1 MASSQ
6 EDSGMA
12 TFLAGATLKEFDVCS
27 TIRFEDVNPKRLLY
41 ALLGVLAVT
50 PDAMLLR
57 QANDFGGSTWQLI
70 FWRYLGLA
78 NLGVPIVIWMSGG
91 PRQVY
96 DGLRSSMRCVVTAA
110 MIQGFA
116 SIGITVALMG
126 TDTARALTLV
136 SLTPIWAAL
145 LSRIFLKDV
154 LPWRTVALLVAG
166 MLTMALVFLI
176 PTAGRRSRARVQFK
190 SVWRPPRDG
199 GGHCHGHL
207 LDLSSI

>member
-1 MASSQ
+1 
-6 EDSGMA
+6 
-12 TFLAGATLKEFDVCS
+12 
-27 TIRFEDVNPKRLLY
+27 LLY

-166 MLTMALVFLI
+166 MLAIALVFLI
-176 PTAGRRSRARVQFK
+176 PTLLGGDPERGSSSSLFGDLLATAAGIAMAIYLTYLQSVRRHNPNLPIF
-190 SVWRPPRDG
+190 
-199 GGHCHGHL
+199 
-207 LDLSSI
+207 